1 MAGVEFR
8 PSMEMG
14 MTALKTFANPS
25 CDIIKAIPVGPIELA
40 LRGTAVVSNSIATQN
55 QQNATN
61 KLEEMLV

>member
-25 CDIIKAIPVGPIELA
+25 IDVIKTLPEGPIELA
-40 LRGTAVVSNSIATQN
+40 LRGIAVVSKPYSHTKPTSAH
-55 QQNATN
+55 
-61 KLEEMLV
+61 